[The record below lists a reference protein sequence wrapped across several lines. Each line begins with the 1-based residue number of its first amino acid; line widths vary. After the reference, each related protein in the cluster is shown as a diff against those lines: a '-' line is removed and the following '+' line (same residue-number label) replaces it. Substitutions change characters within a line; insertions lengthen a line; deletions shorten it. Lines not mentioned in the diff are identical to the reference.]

1 MSYNDDH
8 HQGYDDGSKYRF
20 PEKMTQSY
28 INGWWE
34 GKEDR
39 DSEDYNKFIE
49 YDMENE
55 NEE

>member
-8 HQGYDDGSKYRF
+8 HQGYDDGSKYIF

-39 DSEDYNKFIE
+39 DSEDYNKFLE

-55 NEE
+55 DE